1 MKNKFINRFIFLIVW
16 VAPILSSYSQA
27 IPGSVANKI
36 DSLFERWNKPTSP
49 GCVIGI
55 VRNDSLIFANGYG
68 SANLEYEIPNTPNSV
83 YHIASIS
90 KQFTAY
96 AIVLLVKEGKLK
108 LDDEVKTY
116 LPWFPD
122 FPEKITIHQLLL
134 HTSGIRDQWQLL
146 SIAGT
151 RLDDVITQ
159 EHILKII
166 SAQQELNARP
176 GEMYNYCNSGY
187 TLLAEIVKVITGK
200 SLRAYTDSV
209 IFKPLGMVSTHF
221 HDNYKEIEKNRAYSY
236 DRLDDTQFSNSILS
250 YSNSGATSLFTNV
263 NDLSKWVMN
272 FYNPKVGNEDDLK
285 TLTTRGKLNNGYELN
300 YGLGVVVDKYKGWKQ
315 ISHSGGDAGYRTYL
329 TVLPEL
335 KMGFYIFSNLS
346 DFYQIAK
353 LYEVIELFVREKESS
368 HLPISPDTL
377 NSSLATLKDS
387 PAIQNFSGHYI
398 SDDGLLF
405 YFGIRD
411 RTLFINSYLKN
422 NFLVPE
428 GADTYSLLSSRETK
442 FIFKLSGKDTLVEIR
457 YPNRIRYLQKYT
469 KGEMYPDEVLKRY
482 AGTYYS
488 PELDCSYTI
497 QWRDR
502 QLYLTHSKY
511 LDSKLTLIG
520 PDHIQ
525 TERWWMN
532 HLVVLRDEKDQ
543 LVGFEINS
551 GRVMHLQFNKLN

>member
-1 MKNKFINRFIFLIVW
+1 MKCKCINLIIHLIVW
-16 VAPILSSYSQA
+16 VTSIPPSYSQA
-27 IPGSVANKI
+27 IPGQIVKKI
-36 DSLFERWNKPTSP
+36 DSLFERWNTSTSP
-49 GCVIGI
+49 GCVVGV
-55 VRNDSLIFANGYG
+55 VRHDSLIFAKGYG
-68 SANLEYEIPNTPNSV
+68 SANLEYEIPNTPTSL
-83 YHIASIS
+83 YHTASIS

-96 AIVLLVKEGKLK
+96 AIVLLAKEGKLK

-122 FPEKITIHQLLL
+122 FPEKITIHHLLI

-176 GEMYNYCNSGY
+176 GEIYNYCNSGY
-187 TLLAEIVKVITGK
+187 TLLAEIMRVITGK
-200 SLRAYTDSV
+200 SLRAYTDSA

-236 DRLDDTQFSNSILS
+236 DRLDDTRFSNSILS
-250 YSNSGATSLFTNV
+250 YSNSGATSLFTNAY
-263 NDLSKWVMN
+263 DLSKWVMN
-272 FYNPKVGNEDDLK
+272 FYNPKVGEEEDLK

-300 YGLGVVVDKYKGWKQ
+300 YGLGVVVDQYKGWKQ
-315 ISHSGGDAGYRTYL
+315 FSHSGGDAGYRTYL
-329 TVLPEL
+329 TILPEL

-353 LYEVIELFVREKESS
+353 LYEVIDFFVNEKEPGRQ
-368 HLPISPDTL
+368 PIRPEHQD
-377 NSSLATLKDS
+377 SSLAILKDNT
-387 PAIQNFSGHYI
+387 AIQHFPGHYI
-398 SDDGLLF
+398 SDDGVLF
-405 YFGIRD
+405 YFGFRD
-411 RTLFINSYLKN
+411 RVMFINSYLKN
-422 NFLVPE
+422 NYLVP
-428 GADTYSLLSSRETK
+428 GGVDTFSLLSSPETK

-469 KGEMYPDEVLKRY
+469 KAEHYADEVMMRY

-525 TERWWMN
+525 SERWWMN
-532 HLVVLRDEKDQ
+532 HLVVLRNEKDQ
-543 LVGFEINS
+543 VAGFEINS